1 MSLPTEVTAPLSNN
15 NKVNKSTI
23 VKSSLTNTNIN
34 TTNGDGI
41 SGISNA
47 QTEGNNDA
55 IVFNS
60 VPNVLNIAEIFGV
73 LFKTFTDIKDLMNGI
88 EMGKHEAIWSGM
100 TKERRKDV
108 MDSMYTTWKR
118 LTKEN
123 LSVASNVGNTT
134 MDTSN
139 DDTLHV
145 DPIVHYVIIQEKPRS
160 YVGVVYASK
169 VEPSKSKANFRSLS
183 FENLCEGA
191 KFSIHRKVVKTV
203 TTRFANTL
211 YGYIIGLEDVLE
223 NGPWMIHNSPII
235 MKKWTMNTHL
245 CKEELPVFRCG
256 SRFMMFQYSFAWCLI
271 KINANDVLNESLTM
285 GVPLVDVSGFTIET
299 ISIKYEWK
307 PPHCDL
313 CKISGHVQDHF
324 PKKVS
329 ASLTKKKGKSK
340 STNGGQSVK
349 QTVRYKPKEITSV
362 PKKRVFNLG
371 NMSKAMSK
379 NQPPKVIVPS
389 SKEDNITMSNSYV
402 SLDEE
407 SDEDVENVYD
417 ESANLFS

>member
-34 TTNGDGI
+34 TANGDGI
-41 SGISNA
+41 SGILDA
-47 QTEGNNDA
+47 QTEGNNDV
-55 IVFNS
+55 IVFNI
-60 VPNVLNIAEIFGV
+60 VPNVLNIAEILCV
-73 LFKTFTDIKDLMNGI
+73 IFKTFTYIKDLMNGI

-145 DPIVHYVIIQEKPRS
+145 DPIVQYVIIQDKPRS
-160 YVGVVYASK
+160 YVGVVDASK
-169 VEPSKSKANFRSLS
+169 LEPSKSKANFRSLS

-191 KFSIHRKVVKTV
+191 KLSLPRKVVETV

-211 YGYIIGLEDVLE
+211 YGHII
-223 NGPWMIHNSPII
+223 
-235 MKKWTMNTHL
+235 
-245 CKEELPVFRCG
+245 
-256 SRFMMFQYSFAWCLI
+256 
-271 KINANDVLNESLTM
+271 
-285 GVPLVDVSGFTIET
+285 VDVSGFTIET
-299 ISIKYEWK
+299 VSIEYEWK
-307 PPHCDL
+307 PPRCDL

-329 ASLTKKKGKSK
+329 ASLTVVTSTEYKLCALVAPSFKGKSK

-349 QTVRYKPKEITSV
+349 QTVRYEPKEITSV

-371 NMSKAMSK
+371 NMSKAMLK

-389 SKEDNITMSNSYV
+389 SKKDNITMSNSYV